1 MKPNKIVKL
10 IGGGVVIAILLY
22 SFLPGEKQSFEETIK
37 AHRIEITEFMKEG
50 SDSPLPDTLKSGFEG
65 LNYFTPDPS
74 FKIQATLDKIT
85 DNSKLSIPT
94 NDGEI
99 RVFTRYAYANFEL
112 SGKGYQLTLLLPN
125 EGDQLFL
132 PFGDLTNGNSTY
144 GGGRYLDIDKTTR
157 NKITI
162 DFNLAY
168 NPYCAY
174 GTDYSCP
181 LPPTEN
187 TLSASINAGEM
198 NFD

>member
-10 IGGGVVIAILLY
+10 LGGGVVVAILLY
-22 SFLPGEKQSFEETIK
+22 SFLPGEKLTFEETIE
-37 AHRIEITEFMKEG
+37 AHRMKITEFMKED
-50 SDSPLPDTLKSGFEG
+50 SDSPLSDSLKPGFEG
-65 LNYFTPDPS
+65 LNYFSPDPL
-74 FKIQATLDKIT
+74 FKIGATLDRIT
-85 DNSKLSIPT
+85 DDSKLSIPT

-112 SGKGYQLTLLLPN
+112 SGNHYQLTLLLPN
-125 EGDQLFL
+125 EGNQLFL

-144 GGGRYLDIDKTTR
+144 GGGRYLDIDKTTG

-174 GTDYSCP
+174 GAEYSCP

-187 TLSASINAGEM
+187 KLSASINAGEM
-198 NFD
+198 TFN